1 MRCFGLAFACAFLAV
16 GFAGAASPNPADLA
30 VVPEIQ
36 VKARALV
43 RQLGS
48 EDFDEREDAEQ
59 QLADLGRLARAAL
72 FAGATTNPDAEIRF
86 RCRQLLPHAVTLDT
100 RAQLDTFLADTKG
113 EYEHDLPAWKTFRAV
128 VGSEWAFFGLSVW
141 SDREL
146 DAAARRVFTELVST
160 AANRRLLLAVEG
172 SRTELAD
179 LVVWRRQDLFNMRS
193 VRTDGEAR
201 EPTLED
207 VTALLF
213 AESCVGSQ
221 YMLLRRGSV
230 SSLMSESG
238 FTRAVRGADSKG
250 RVYRAVVVAWLD
262 SRDESREMSQALN
275 IAQNLDLT
283 DQACGLAARL
293 LTTSAIN
300 PSSRGRG
307 ATSFAALGTRKHI
320 PLLNKAMSDTLT
332 VYTVRTATSVDGLE
346 SVTYEVQVRDLALA
360 VSILLTEQRL
370 SDYGFVD
377 RFGTSSSADKL
388 SFSYTRHYFPDDA
401 ARKAAFVKWEKWRKA
416 NE

>member
-1 MRCFGLAFACAFLAV
+1 MRCFSLAFACAFLATE
-16 GFAGAASPNPADLA
+16 FAEATSPNPADLA

-48 EDFDEREDAEQ
+48 EDFDEREGAEQ
-59 QLADLGRLARAAL
+59 QLEDLGRLARAAL
-72 FAGATTNPDAEIRF
+72 TAGATTNPDPEIRS
-86 RCRQLLPHAVTLDT
+86 RCQRLLPHAIALDT
-100 RAQLDTFLADTKG
+100 KARLDTFLADTKG
-113 EYEHDLPAWKTFRAV
+113 EYEHDLPAWKTFRSV

-160 AANRRLLLAVEG
+160 SANRRLLLAVDG
-172 SRTELAD
+172 PRTALAD
-179 LVVWRRQDLFNMRS
+179 LVVWRRLDLYNLRS
-193 VRTDGEAR
+193 VRTDGEPR

-213 AESCVGSQ
+213 AESGVGSQ
-221 YMLLRRGSV
+221 YMLQRRGST

-238 FTRAVRGADSKG
+238 FTRAVRGKDEKSL
-250 RVYRAVVVAWLD
+250 VYRAVLIAWLD

-307 ATSFAALGTRKHI
+307 ATSLAAIGSRKHL
-320 PLLNKAMSDTLT
+320 PLLNKALTDTLT
-332 VYTVRTATSVDGLE
+332 VYTVRPVTSTGEAEAATYD
-346 SVTYEVQVRDLALA
+346 VQVRDLALA
-360 VSILLTEQRL
+360 VSILLTEQKL

-377 RFGTSSSADKL
+377 RFGTSSSADRL
-388 SFSYTRHYFPDDA
+388 SFSYTRHYFPDNA
-401 ARKAAFVKWEKWRKA
+401 AQKAAFAKWEKWCKA
-416 NE
+416 SE